1 MLASRF
7 CGALRPGSGFVK
19 QFVKP
24 GQIRVYS
31 QDARGTFSR
40 QAARRRTLKE
50 TATAPASGAAI
61 SAGQGALAGAAVL
74 GLGGLAFYGLG
85 LSNEMGAIDKQMM
98 WPDYVKSRIQ
108 DTYMYF
114 GGSIAA
120 TAGTAAAIFRSPA
133 AMNIVMRQGWMAL
146 GVSIAAMIGSGMLV
160 RSLPYQT
167 APSAKQAAWLLHCA
181 VLGAVVAPICL
192 LGGSI
197 LTRAAWYTAGMVGG
211 LSTVAVCAPSDKFLS
226 MGGPLAMGLGV
237 VFCASIGTMFLPPT
251 TALGSGLY
259 SVAMYGG
266 LILFG
271 AFLLYDTQKIIHK
284 AERHPPPGY
293 GAAPFDPVNASVG
306 IYLDTV
312 NIFIRIASILAGN
325 RRK

>member
-1 MLASRF
+1 MAPS
-7 CGALRPGSGFVK
+7 SG
-19 QFVKP
+19 
-24 GQIRVYS
+24 
-31 QDARGTFSR
+31 T
-40 QAARRRTLKE
+40 
-50 TATAPASGAAI
+50 AI
-61 SAGQGALAGAAVL
+61 SAGQGALAGAAVF

-85 LSNEMGAIDKQMM
+85 FSSEMGAVEKQMM
-98 WPDYVKSRIQ
+98 WPTYVKERIK

-114 GGSIAA
+114 GGSILA
-120 TAGTAAAIFRSPA
+120 TAGTAAAVFRSPA

-160 RSLPYQT
+160 RSIPYQT
-167 APSAKQAAWLLHCA
+167 GPSAKQAAWLLHCA
-181 VLGAVVAPICL
+181 VIGAVVAPICL
-192 LGGSI
+192 LGGPI

-226 MGGPLAMGLGV
+226 WGAPLAMGLGV

-284 AERHPPPGY
+284 AERHPIGY
-293 GAAPFDPVNASVG
+293 GAPPFDPVNASVG
-306 IYLDTV
+306 IYLDTINV
-312 NIFIRIASILAGN
+312 FMRIAQLLAGN